1 MYKNYDFINRKWNA
15 YIFENR
21 LKVIE
26 AYRVE
31 FFEYFSVGS
40 LYLWFLHPYVTR
52 EEQIVVFIHLTKV
65 ADIYGRLRF
74 LQEDAN
80 FVHFSSN
87 MLFYFKLLKNSSAHA
102 FLIFFC
108 VCVFVYKKFC
118 SKILN
123 FFLYKKYFSW
133 FIYSHLPEPITFY
146 ENQILHNICFHKLY
160 YFSI

>member
-1 MYKNYDFINRKWNA
+1 M
-15 YIFENR
+15 
-21 LKVIE
+21 KVIE
-26 AYRVE
+26 AYRLE
-31 FFEYFSVGS
+31 FLEYFSVGS

-52 EEQIVVFIHLTKV
+52 EEQIVVFIHFTKV

-87 MLFYFKLLKNSSAHA
+87 MFFYFKLLKKSLAHA

-108 VCVFVYKKFC
+108 VCVFVYKRFC

-123 FFLYKKYFSW
+123 FF
-133 FIYSHLPEPITFY
+133 FIRNIYCHLPESITFY
-146 ENQILHNICFHKLY
+146 ENQTLHNICFHKHSI
-160 YFSI
+160 FSIYDIICFRKRNINFDIK